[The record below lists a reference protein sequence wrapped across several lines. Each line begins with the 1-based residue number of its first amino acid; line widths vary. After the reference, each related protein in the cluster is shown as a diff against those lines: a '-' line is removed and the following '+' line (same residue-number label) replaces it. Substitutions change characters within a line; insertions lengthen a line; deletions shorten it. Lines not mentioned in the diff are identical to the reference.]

1 MIYLEIIELNF
12 CKLNENTKYNINLRG
27 LLDISSEYGRD
38 SSVSTIEINKEYLID
53 SDSINENEKGIE
65 MNFRTSSINGD
76 QEN

>member
-65 MNFRTSSINGD
+65 MNFRTSSINGV

>member
-27 LLDISSEYGRD
+27 LLDISGEYGRD